1 MSTKKDRRNAPPRSP
16 NPNGSRAIP
25 SNAARETP
33 IDPQIIHRS
42 ASGTYRRHVTYPDL
56 PLSLDEI
63 YDRANRYTD
72 KFMARPIIFLD
83 DDEDD
88 LGASSIKNKR
98 GSAERRMTIASSSRA
113 GSRKTSL
120 APGLAPQSFDAARRG
135 TIAAG
140 GGLTMGAM
148 DFRRFATQGEREA
161 FSIDA

>member
-1 MSTKKDRRNAPPRSP
+1 
-16 NPNGSRAIP
+16 
-25 SNAARETP
+25 
-33 IDPQIIHRS
+33 
-42 ASGTYRRHVTYPDL
+42 
-56 PLSLDEI
+56 
-63 YDRANRYTD
+63 
-72 KFMARPIIFLD
+72 MARPIIFLD